1 MNPGPANGT
10 FPVYYSVL
18 VSGPPGVGK
27 LEYLLGLARDFLAAG
42 ERVVFVALDLHPDEV
57 RARAATAGLDLGPLE
72 GSSFAFVDCYSAT
85 ASERLEPASTKKVY
99 AVSSYSNLE
108 GIGMAI
114 SRAAHDLKPP
124 VRVLFYTVSTLF
136 LHNSAQAIS
145 KFIQIITSRVKT
157 NVGFIGYAMHEG
169 VHEVHTTN
177 LLRSL
182 VDGVVEMRFTEA
194 LSREMRFHHMRGLRV
209 DPAWKP
215 LPEDGVPPMEIAGG
229 GAHA

>member
-1 MNPGPANGT
+1 M
-10 FPVYYSVL
+10 
-18 VSGPPGVGK
+18 
-27 LEYLLGLARDFLAAG
+27 
-42 ERVVFVALDLHPDEV
+42 VFVTLDLHPDEV
-57 RARAATAGLDLGPLE
+57 RARAATAGLDIAPVE
-72 GSSFAFVDCYSAT
+72 GSAFAFVDCYSAT
-85 ASERLEPASTKKVY
+85 ASERLEPASTRKVY
-99 AVSSYSNLE
+99 SVSSYSNLE

-114 SRAAHDLKPP
+114 SRAANDLKPP
-124 VRVLFYTVSTLF
+124 VRVLFYSVSTLF

-157 NVGFIGYAMHEG
+157 GVGFIGYAMHEG

-182 VDGVVEMRFTEA
+182 VDGVVEMRFTES
-194 LSREMRFHHMRGLRV
+194 LSREMRLHHMRGLRV

-215 LPEDGVPPMEIAGG
+215 LPEFGALPVEIAGG